1 MAALAA
7 AAAAAAAAANVR
19 VETLADGKVSLQWGD
34 HLTAATAPPPQGLAA
49 AVAIAPSPLGGLGA
63 FASAPLPKGTSL
75 GLYDG
80 ELLDKAGFEA
90 RFPSGHGEYV
100 LRLGDDAFLDG
111 AAVRAACGE
120 GTFSP
125 CLLNHSPTPNVV
137 RRLDR
142 AALECEF
149 FLATDVGEG
158 EELCFNYGAGYWRG
172 REAEVVARDT

>member
-1 MAALAA
+1 MAEATSSGSASAAGAATAAFTFAGLVRESSALAVLRAGLAVGVVVAA
-7 AAAAAAAAANVR
+7 AALSVG
-19 VETLADGKVSLQWGD
+19 VV
-34 HLTAATAPPPQGLAA
+34 
-49 AVAIAPSPLGGLGA
+49 
-63 FASAPLPKGTSL
+63 
-75 GLYDG
+75 
-80 ELLDKAGFEA
+80 
-90 RFPSGHGEYV
+90 
-100 LRLGDDAFLDG
+100 AFLDG

-125 CLLNHSPTPNVV
+125 CLLNHSPAPNVV

-172 REAEVVARDT
+172 REAEVVASV